1 MKRVRG
7 GACGESVFRASSSDG
22 GVLSKSKTRS
32 DAPMIRARESDYILY
47 VNQTMLKNDNEEM
60 AVMDTTEDLN
70 PQASL
75 SLADSYYVDEDY
87 NLAVDAYAATLAVAS
102 EKDIVLRM
110 RALSHRSAAFYQLG
124 RYEEARDDAHA
135 ALTCPPTEGLRT
147 GETILCHKRLGLA
160 CLQLK
165 HYEEAKRAMEQA
177 MQLATLNGKDVS
189 HYKNWIRQ
197 CEEQLNSKPTA
208 KKPTVPVTS
217 SAPPRPESAPAPAA
231 PAANRRPTM
240 PKYQYYQSDTVMTIA
255 ILEPGVQQDDLQVTF
270 APKKLTV
277 RLRKSGVD
285 FTILHGVLYGPV
297 DVERSKIRI
306 LDEKVLIKLRK
317 ETPYEW
323 HELMGK
329 ADEEETK
336 EVAATNDDV
345 PSVDTG
351 KARAYAS
358 HRDWDAIE
366 RNLKL
371 QEKQEVPEGEEA
383 MNKLF
388 QDIYSRADEDTRR
401 AMIKSYQ
408 TSGGTVLSTNW
419 KEVAE
424 KDYEKE
430 RTAPDGMEWKTWEGD
445 KLDQKND

>member
-1 MKRVRG
+1 
-7 GACGESVFRASSSDG
+7 
-22 GVLSKSKTRS
+22 
-32 DAPMIRARESDYILY
+32 
-47 VNQTMLKNDNEEM
+47 
-60 AVMDTTEDLN
+60 MDSTEDLT

-75 SLADSYYVDEDY
+75 SLADSYFVDEDY

-102 EKDIVLRM
+102 DKDLVLRI

-124 RYEEARDDAHA
+124 RYEEAREDAHA
-135 ALTCPPTEGLRT
+135 ALTCLPSEGLRS
-147 GETILCHKRLGLA
+147 GETILSHKRLGLA
-160 CLQLK
+160 CFQLK
-165 HYEEAKRAMEQA
+165 QYDEAKRALEQA
-177 MQLATLNGKDVS
+177 MQLASLNGKDIS
-189 HYKNWIRQ
+189 HYENWIRQ
-197 CEEQLNSKPTA
+197 CEEQLNSKTTAREPTA
-208 KKPTVPVTS
+208 GPS
-217 SAPPRPESAPAPAA
+217 RSFAPPESAPAPAA
-231 PAANRRPTM
+231 SAANRRPTM
-240 PKYQYYQSDTVMTIA
+240 PKYQYYQSDTIMTIA
-255 ILEPGVQQDDLQVTF
+255 ILEPGVQHDDLQVTF
-270 APKKLTV
+270 APKKLSV
-277 RLRKSGVD
+277 RLRKGGVD

-297 DVERSKIRI
+297 DVERCKIRI

-317 ETPYEW
+317 EPPNEW

-329 ADEEETK
+329 NDDEETK
-336 EVAATNDDV
+336 VAATTDDDV
-345 PSVDTG
+345 PLVDAG

-371 QEKQEVPEGEEA
+371 QEKQEVPQGEEA

-401 AMIKSYQ
+401 AMVKSYQ

-430 RTAPDGMEWKTWEGD
+430 RTAPEGMEWKTWEGD
-445 KLDQKND
+445 TLNQKNE